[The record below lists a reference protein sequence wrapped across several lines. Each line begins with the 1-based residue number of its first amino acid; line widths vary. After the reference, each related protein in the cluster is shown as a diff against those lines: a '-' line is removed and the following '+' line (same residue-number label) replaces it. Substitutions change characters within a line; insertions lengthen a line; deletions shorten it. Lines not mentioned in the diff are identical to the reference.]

1 MEKMIA
7 KLVDDFARGKMNR
20 RQLIQSLTITA
31 ASAAAVVPAAA
42 AEARLIKAV
51 NLNHVSFQVA
61 DYKRTRD
68 FYADLFG
75 MQVSDDDGKTKCRLN
90 AGENVL
96 VARTQPSN
104 TPRVDHIGYT
114 IANWDTQKGAIA
126 AELKRRGLA
135 IRIPENDTH
144 ESLHIVDPDGFDVQL
159 GGAVQ

>member
-1 MEKMIA
+1 MEQMIA
-7 KLVDDFARGKMNR
+7 KLVDDFEQGRLNR
-20 RQLIQSLTITA
+20 RQLIQGLAITA
-31 ASAAAVVPAAA
+31 ATAVGVATAGAADK
-42 AEARLIKAV
+42 RIIKAV

-75 MQVSDDDGKTKCRLN
+75 MEVSDDDGKTKCRLTV
-90 AGENVL
+90 GENVI
-96 VARTQPSN
+96 VPRTKDAN

-114 IANWDTQKGAIA
+114 IANWDKEKGAIT

-135 IRIPENDTH
+135 VRIPENDTH
-144 ESLHIVDPDGFDVQL
+144 ESVHIVDPDGFDVQL